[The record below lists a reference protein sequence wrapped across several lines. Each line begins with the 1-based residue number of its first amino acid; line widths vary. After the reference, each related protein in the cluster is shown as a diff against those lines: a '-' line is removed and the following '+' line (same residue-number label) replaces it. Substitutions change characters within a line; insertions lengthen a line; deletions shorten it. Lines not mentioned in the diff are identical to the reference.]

1 MEGSMKITY
10 VVLCENDLNKTIGV
24 KQLLESEKISKAIR
38 SEFAPQ
44 MRNIELLSLGE
55 ICLKIATI
63 KKEQHFE
70 IAKDDYADALSL
82 AEEDAKHK
90 KLLKKGCDRIELID
104 IVTLPAKK
112 SKS

>member
-10 VVLCENDLNKTIGV
+10 VVLCENDLNKMVSV

-44 MRNIELLSLGE
+44 MRNIEILALGDE
-55 ICLKIATI
+55 CLKVATI
-63 KKEQHFE
+63 KKDHSLE

-82 AEEDAKHK
+82 AEEDAKQK
-90 KLLKKGCDRIELID
+90 KLLKKGCDRIEMVD
-104 IVTLPAKK
+104 IITLPAKK
-112 SKS
+112 TKA